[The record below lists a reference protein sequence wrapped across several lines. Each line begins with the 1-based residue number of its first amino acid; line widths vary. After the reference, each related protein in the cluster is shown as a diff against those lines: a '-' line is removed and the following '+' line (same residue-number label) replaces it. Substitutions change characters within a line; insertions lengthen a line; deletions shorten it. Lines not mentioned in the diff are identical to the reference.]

1 MTEGRFYP
9 DFGLER
15 IVSYHQRQDE
25 RFAQIAAELSIETE
39 KPILVATELGVADT
53 NNSGVKAVQ
62 ESGRLCYA
70 NGQRAAK
77 ALALSYQY
85 SKWRGVAK

>member
-9 DFGLER
+9 DHGLER

-25 RFAQIAAELSIETE
+25 RFAQIAAELSKETG
-39 KPILVATELGVADT
+39 KPIFVATELGVADID
-53 NNSGVKAVQ
+53 NPGVKAVQ

-77 ALALSYQY
+77 ALALSYRY
-85 SKWRGVAK
+85 AKWRGVAR